1 MMRKKILFTFMIFL
15 TFIFLTGCAFFSE
28 KITYYTVRFYANETL
43 IKTESVRSGYYA
55 TYPEAPEVR
64 GYTFKGWDV
73 EPVPVLSSLQ
83 IHALYEIN
91 HYTITY
97 VNDGNPVDNPT
108 SYTVLDEFVLNN
120 PTKDGIAFLGWL
132 LDGQKVEKIEKGT
145 IGDLTLIALFDIQ
158 STDVFQDKTALENEY
173 QDLLSGIVERLD
185 PLPVIGINKQSKI
198 TWQSDSTA
206 VSVDPD
212 SGAVT
217 ITKGDFANEVVL
229 YAIVEKDNFVELCMF
244 RFTIPANS

>member
-1 MMRKKILFTFMIFL
+1 
-15 TFIFLTGCAFFSE
+15 
-28 KITYYTVRFYANETL
+28 
-43 IKTESVRSGYYA
+43 
-55 TYPEAPEVR
+55 
-64 GYTFKGWDV
+64 
-73 EPVPVLSSLQ
+73 
-83 IHALYEIN
+83 
-91 HYTITY
+91 
-97 VNDGNPVDNPT
+97 
-108 SYTVLDEFVLNN
+108 LDEFVLNN
-120 PTKDGIAFLGWL
+120 PTKDGIAFLGWF

-217 ITKGDFANEVVL
+217 ITKGDFENEVVL